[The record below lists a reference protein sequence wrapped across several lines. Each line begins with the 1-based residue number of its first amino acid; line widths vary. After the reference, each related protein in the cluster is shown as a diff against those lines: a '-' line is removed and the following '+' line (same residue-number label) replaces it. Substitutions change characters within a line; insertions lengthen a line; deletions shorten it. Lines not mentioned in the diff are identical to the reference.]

1 MKLSRHRTGL
11 FERFC
16 TKTSSSA
23 IDARRLILFITTMK
37 PNVPSTNARFYSRR
51 LTGFPEISLRSKLLF
66 ICAAS
71 AFAFGLNWPAQA
83 LEPGKIWVASWTA
96 SPQGPY
102 PAGWAVAQPNL
113 SFALPR
119 GDTDGATDQTF
130 RLIVKPDLWSK
141 TIRLRLAN
149 TFGSRPVTLGAVT
162 VGLQSIGGNL
172 LAGKAQQVLFG
183 GKPEVV
189 IPVGEE
195 LYSDEV
201 ALDVDPADPL
211 LEGHNLAVSFFV
223 KGASGPLTWHC
234 DAFYTSY
241 LTAPGSGDHTGDKNE
256 AAFPFTTTSWFL
268 LDAVEAQ
275 ADPDTAVVCAFG
287 DSITEGVNSTLNG
300 SDTWPDVLSRRLH
313 SAYGNKISVV
323 KEAISGNTVTRCP
336 RNGGTSVNG
345 PSAGDRLDRDV
356 FGVAGLRYVV
366 WLEGINDLGA
376 CLVSADE
383 VIQGYKEV
391 VERLHDKKIKVI
403 GATVVSSFGSPID
416 SNGFPKIDVERR
428 KINNFIRTG
437 SLFDA
442 VADFDAATLDPAT
455 GSIKAPMQPNQTI
468 GGPGEL
474 LHPNRVGYQA
484 MAETID
490 ISTLAPK

>member
-1 MKLSRHRTGL
+1 MSKSLLICLAVGL
-11 FERFC
+11 
-16 TKTSSSA
+16 
-23 IDARRLILFITTMK
+23 
-37 PNVPSTNARFYSRR
+37 
-51 LTGFPEISLRSKLLF
+51 G
-66 ICAAS
+66 
-71 AFAFGLNWPAQA
+71 FGLNAPVKA
-83 LEPGKIWVASWTA
+83 LQPGKIWVATWTA

-102 PAGWAVAQPNL
+102 PAGWPAAQPDL
-113 SFALPR
+113 SFALPH
-119 GDTDGATDQTF
+119 GDTAGATDQTF
-130 RLIVKPDLWSK
+130 RLIVRPDLWSK
-141 TIRLRLAN
+141 TFRLRFAN
-149 TFGSRPVTLGAVT
+149 TFGSHPVTIGAVT
-162 VGLQSIGGNL
+162 VGLQSTGGNL
-172 LAGKAQQVLFG
+172 LAGKAQQVLFD

-189 IPVGEE
+189 IPVGKE

-201 ALDVDPADPL
+201 ALDIDPADPL

-234 DAFYTSY
+234 DAFNTSY
-241 LTAPGSGDHTGDKNE
+241 LSAPASGDHTSDKNE

-275 ADPDTAVVCAFG
+275 AEPGTAVVCAFG

-313 SAYGNKISVV
+313 NAYGNKIVV
-323 KEAISGNTVTRCP
+323 VREAISGNTVTSCP
-336 RNGGTSVNG
+336 RNGGTSTNG

-356 FGVAGLRYVV
+356 FGVEGLRYVV

-376 CLVSADE
+376 CLVSADQ
-383 VIQGYKEV
+383 VIQGFKDV
-391 VERLHDKKIKVI
+391 VERLHAKNIKVV
-403 GATVVSSFGSPID
+403 GATVVSSFGSPIT
-416 SNGFPKIDVERR
+416 SYGFPKVDTER
-428 KINNFIRTG
+428 KKVNDFIRTSG
-437 SLFDA
+437 LFDA

-455 GSIKAPMQPNQTI
+455 GAMKAPMQPNQTT

-490 ISTLAPK
+490 LKLLAPSPGE

>member
-1 MKLSRHRTGL
+1 MLKSVAICLAVGL
-11 FERFC
+11 G
-16 TKTSSSA
+16 
-23 IDARRLILFITTMK
+23 LGL
-37 PNVPSTNARFYSRR
+37 NVPV
-51 LTGFPEISLRSKLLF
+51 
-66 ICAAS
+66 
-71 AFAFGLNWPAQA
+71 QA

-102 PAGWAVAQPNL
+102 PAGWGVAQPDL

-119 GDTDGATDQTF
+119 GDTEGATDQTF

-162 VGLQSIGGNL
+162 VGLQSTGGNL

-189 IPVGEE
+189 IPAGEE

-201 ALDVDPADPL
+201 ALDIDPADPL
-211 LEGHNLAVSFFV
+211 LEGHNLAVSLFV
-223 KGASGPLTWHC
+223 KGPSGPLTWHC

-241 LTAPGSGDHTGDKNE
+241 LSAPGSGDHTSDKSE

-268 LDAVEAQ
+268 LDAVEAE

-313 SAYGNKISVV
+313 SAYGNKVVVV
-323 KEAISGNTVTRCP
+323 KEAISGNTVTSCP

-345 PSAGDRLDRDV
+345 PSAADRLDRDV
-356 FGVAGLRYVV
+356 FGVASLRYVV

-376 CLVSADE
+376 CLASAED
-383 VIQGYKEV
+383 VIQGYKAV
-391 VERLHDKKIKVI
+391 IERLHAKDIKVI
-403 GATVVSSFGSPID
+403 GATLVSSFGSPIG
-416 SNGFPKIDVERR
+416 SYGFPKVDTER
-428 KINNFIRTG
+428 KKVNDFIRTTA
-437 SLFDA
+437 LFNA

-455 GSIKAPMQPNQTI
+455 GAMKAAMQPNDTT

-474 LHPNRVGYQA
+474 LHPNRFGYQA
-484 MAETID
+484 MAETIN
-490 ISTLAPK
+490 LKLFAPSSHE